1 MVLQKVGQLQPS
13 GNEAPSGG
21 YSEVSVRADGKY
33 AVVGSK
39 WGLSGS
45 YLIDLGDPANPKQVH
60 YLDNPDDAPNLDVKF
75 DSRDGLYYRAIERH
89 HPGNFEIVDYGH
101 ENGSPANPTVVGTIS
116 EEKSHNVTPHPTE
129 PVLYTVNYRLETNG
143 FDVYGVNDPTNPNK
157 LGEYGPQG
165 AAHDITVDPERE
177 VLCCF
182 YQAGEFIGIVIYDV
196 SEPWKPSEI
205 GRFDYLERKSYSTAQ
220 VGEEAFGSA
229 HHGHFDPRRELLLVG
244 DERPQGIPG
253 GKHVFDVG
261 WKDGSLSNPIPVGF
275 TISPNAQ
282 RMAEDDF
289 AERFDWTGHHFSIVP
304 WGERTFIV
312 SADWHEGVVI
322 YDITDPKNPNPVD
335 RYPTDD
341 EIDSLTPNDTVA
353 QLGEP
358 PMAWTARYDAE
369 RELVVASDTFT
380 GLYTFKLVTR

>member
-1 MVLQKVGQLQPS
+1 MSINAPERRLQTRRQLLRVSGTALAGTFLAGCSGKRDDGKTTNTQTTAGKKNRSGRMVLQKVGQLQPS

-165 AAHDITVDPERE
+165 QPTTLRLTRNGRCSVVSIRRGVHRNRHLRCERTME
-177 VLCCF
+177 
-182 YQAGEFIGIVIYDV
+182 
-196 SEPWKPSEI
+196 
-205 GRFDYLERKSYSTAQ
+205 
-220 VGEEAFGSA
+220 
-229 HHGHFDPRRELLLVG
+229 
-244 DERPQGIPG
+244 
-253 GKHVFDVG
+253 
-261 WKDGSLSNPIPVGF
+261 
-275 TISPNAQ
+275 
-282 RMAEDDF
+282 
-289 AERFDWTGHHFSIVP
+289 AERNRPVRLSGTEIVQHGP
-304 WGERTFIV
+304 SRGGGVRERTPRTFR
-312 SADWHEGVVI
+312 
-322 YDITDPKNPNPVD
+322 P
-335 RYPTDD
+335 
-341 EIDSLTPNDTVA
+341 
-353 QLGEP
+353 
-358 PMAWTARYDAE
+358 TAR
-369 RELVVASDTFT
+369 VAPR
-380 GLYTFKLVTR
+380 G